1 MGGDFDH
8 RWTQTKESLLALKE
22 LWTKDEAEFH
32 GNYYDFPPVQMY
44 PKPAQKPHPPILIGG
59 MARRVLQRIVEVG
72 DGWLPNRVTPE
83 IIEDSRR
90 QLDALAEERGRDP
103 SSINISVYGQP
114 ADRQNAQDFLNAGA
128 NRVIVRPEVCETEQ
142 EMSEQLESIAE
153 AVL

>member
-1 MGGDFDH
+1 
-8 RWTQTKESLLALKE
+8 
-22 LWTKDEAEFH
+22 
-32 GNYYDFPPVQMY
+32 MY

-59 MARRVLQRIVEVG
+59 MARRVLERIVEVG

-83 IIEDSRR
+83 IIENSRR

-103 SSINISVYGQP
+103 SSISISVYGQP

-128 NRVIVRPEVCETEQ
+128 NRVIVRPELRETEQ